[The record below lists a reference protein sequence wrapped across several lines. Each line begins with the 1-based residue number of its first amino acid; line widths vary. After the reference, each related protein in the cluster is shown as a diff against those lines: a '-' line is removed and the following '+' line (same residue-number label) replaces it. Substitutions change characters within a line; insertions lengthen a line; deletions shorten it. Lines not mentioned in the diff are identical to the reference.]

1 MADDGVD
8 MNDEKSSF
16 TRLDF
21 LDEELAND
29 EKGSAVFMGTVA
41 SGIVICLLGALGAFF
56 FLEPRS
62 A

>member
-1 MADDGVD
+1 MD

-29 EKGSAVFMGTVA
+29 EKGSAVFVGIVAGGT
-41 SGIVICLLGALGAFF
+41 VICLLEVLGAFF